1 MSVDMRPEVDRSAP
15 SVDRQ
20 ARASLVVA
28 VSCCVAYALFIVVPY
43 YVNGL
48 NAVPLDQVAG
58 GAHDPK
64 DLWPVTTVI
73 GTPFRI
79 ASLLTLIMAPV
90 GAIAVLTWAAIRVLL
105 QGSVLRSRR
114 MWASAVV
121 LSVAFL
127 FWVSTP
133 VPQALTTWMLD

>member
-20 ARASLVVA
+20 VRASLVVA
-28 VSCCVAYALFIVVPY
+28 VSCCVAYALLIVVPY

-79 ASLLTLIMAPV
+79 ASLLTLVLAPV
-90 GAIAVLTWAAIRVLL
+90 GAIAVLTWAAIRLL
-105 QGSVLRSRR
+105 LTGSAARSRW
-114 MWASAVV
+114 MWAAAVV
-121 LSVAFL
+121 VAVGFL
-127 FWVSTP
+127 AWLATP
-133 VPQALTTWMLD
+133 LPQALASWMLD